1 MLGYSPFKIRLG
13 SPTPPGAAREK
24 EGWVESLH
32 STHWRGRDLLS
43 AATGFSRKEEREEEV
58 TDS

>member
-13 SPTPPGAAREK
+13 SRTPPGAACEK

-43 AATGFSRKEEREEEV
+43 ATTGFSRKEEV